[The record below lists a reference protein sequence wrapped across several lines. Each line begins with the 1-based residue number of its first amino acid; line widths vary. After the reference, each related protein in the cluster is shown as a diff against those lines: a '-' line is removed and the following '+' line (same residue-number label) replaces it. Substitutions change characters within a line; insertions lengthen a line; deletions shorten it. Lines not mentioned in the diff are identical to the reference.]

1 MYMMMLCEVRGLRMF
16 ILWALQSEQHVYAAK
31 YVLLGLSTTCTYL
44 PRVTSTCSVHDRKF
58 VQLLLEVPLPIMVMT
73 THELTT
79 NDYLLMRL
87 AVRFPH
93 HLVIIYDRSCWPTLL
108 F

>member
-1 MYMMMLCEVRGLRMF
+1 
-16 ILWALQSEQHVYAAK
+16 
-31 YVLLGLSTTCTYL
+31 
-44 PRVTSTCSVHDRKF
+44 

-87 AVRFPH
+87 SVRVLP
-93 HLVIIYDRSCWPTLL
+93 VIISWHTTVTNS
-108 F
+108 

>member
-1 MYMMMLCEVRGLRMF
+1 VYVR
-16 ILWALQSEQHVYAAK
+16 
-31 YVLLGLSTTCTYL
+31 STN
-44 PRVTSTCSVHDRKF
+44 RKF

-87 AVRFPH
+87 AVRFWPMVLTWRAAVNQS
-93 HLVIIYDRSCWPTLL
+93 LVDCGMCAG
-108 F
+108 